1 MLNKLEPENLQD
13 VLNQLISKLGWQEKS
28 DLVNI
33 IKQWNEIV
41 GEKFAE
47 VSVPQKLNE
56 GALTIN
62 VESSVWR
69 SELFYRREQ
78 IIQKINDLNNRIIVN
93 ELIIR

>member
-33 IKQWNEIV
+33 IKQWDEIV
-41 GEKFAE
+41 GEKFSE
-47 VSVPQKLNE
+47 VSVPHKLNE
-56 GALTIN
+56 GSLTIN

-78 IIQKINDLNNRIIVN
+78 IIQKINDINSRIIVK